1 MTRLSYDTDLT
12 DYQWEILK
20 LLIPPAKTGGRNRSV
35 NIREVLNAIF
45 YLLANGIKWRAMP
58 HDLPKWQTVY
68 TYFRAWESDGT
79 WRAINQRLGEQV
91 RIQAGRNPKPSA
103 GSVDSQSVKTAM
115 GGEEIGFDGGKKVKG
130 RKRTILVDTMGLV
143 LDLCVH
149 GAKRSDHQGMEL
161 LATFASQFWTCL
173 EIIWVDSTF
182 AGKEFIAKIH
192 REFGWKLEHLKRTD
206 QEPSFSVI
214 PKRWVVER
222 TYSWFGHYRRLS
234 KDYEFLPTTSE
245 MMIFASM
252 IHIMVRRLERQSQ
265 NV

>member
-20 LLIPPAKTGGRNRSV
+20 SLIPPAKTGGRNRSV

-58 HDLPKWQTVY
+58 HDFPKWQTVY
-68 TYFRAWESDGT
+68 TYFRGWESDGT
-79 WRAINQRLGEQV
+79 WRGINQQLREQV
-91 RIQAGRNPKPSA
+91 RIEAGRNPKPSA
-103 GSVDSQSVKTAM
+103 GSIDSQSVKTAM

-161 LATFASQFWTCL
+161 LATFTSQFWACL
-173 EIIWVDSTF
+173 KIIWVDSTF
-182 AGKEFIAKIH
+182 AGKEFIAKIQ
-192 REFGWKLEHLKRTD
+192 REFGWKLEHVKRTD
-206 QEPSFSVI
+206 EEPGFTVI

-252 IHIMVRRLERQSQ
+252 IHIMLRRFERQSQ
-265 NV
+265 NI